1 MMTVFLTYS
10 ADGTWPSTLTL
21 YTRRALAA
29 AVMLLNPFAEHLLK
43 KSALLRASLMKS
55 LATA

>member
-1 MMTVFLTYS
+1 MDATVSLGSILLEWGASFWL
-10 ADGTWPSTLTL
+10 P
-21 YTRRALAA
+21 ALAA